1 MKPTSFLLTAVIAV
15 TFPTI
20 SARSGYAP
28 LQTLLVPG
36 VIPFSNF
43 DVGNHSYSLRFTPYH
58 YSAGHSSLKE
68 GNLEPNPRTNSKNKA
83 PRPFYERLMERC
95 GHLGVFEEPATRA
108 APQLLGSALRNNCG
122 QVFIF
127 TDEVERGNEVQ
138 ICLKELERPAKGGRI
153 RKGAE
158 KAVKEITREF
168 EGREKKRLEE
178 NDANKTSND
187 NLRLRVWYFGML
199 LLFVAAVALQ
209 LRGRKVK
216 EIWVGL
222 LMQISRTVR
231 RQRSGRSAADLAV
244 L

>member
-1 MKPTSFLLTAVIAV
+1 
-15 TFPTI
+15 
-20 SARSGYAP
+20 
-28 LQTLLVPG
+28 
-36 VIPFSNF
+36 
-43 DVGNHSYSLRFTPYH
+43 
-58 YSAGHSSLKE
+58 
-68 GNLEPNPRTNSKNKA
+68 
-83 PRPFYERLMERC
+83 
-95 GHLGVFEEPATRA
+95 
-108 APQLLGSALRNNCG
+108 
-122 QVFIF
+122 
-127 TDEVERGNEVQ
+127 
-138 ICLKELERPAKGGRI
+138 LKELERPAKGGRI